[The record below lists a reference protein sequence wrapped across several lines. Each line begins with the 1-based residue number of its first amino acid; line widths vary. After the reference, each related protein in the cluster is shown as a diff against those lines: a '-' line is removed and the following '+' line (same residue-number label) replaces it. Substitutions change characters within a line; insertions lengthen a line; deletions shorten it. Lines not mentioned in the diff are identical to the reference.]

1 PDVSAGEGIA
11 STSYDGIT
19 PLVHQVQALTK
30 DSQSPHHDVHDD
42 TAVVRDDVM
51 DRPARTRWNL
61 RGRPFRL
68 DGRQHLADPL
78 HHLHVRL
85 RRVDHRDVLPSVDEP
100 MVPAWLTKQT

>member
-1 PDVSAGEGIA
+1 AEHRWHADGERTLVAKHRPEGVRRFLPFGDDRIECPRLTLPDLSAGEGIA

-30 DSQSPHHDVHDD
+30 HSQAPRHDVHDD

-61 RGRPFRL
+61 RGRPF
-68 DGRQHLADPL
+68 
-78 HHLHVRL
+78 
-85 RRVDHRDVLPSVDEP
+85 
-100 MVPAWLTKQT
+100 